1 MIRPATTSDVPRLIE
16 MGERFRSS
24 STYNKY
30 LAENSEQMRRF
41 AEKIIDGDGL
51 LVSERSGKIVSMLGF
66 VVFPHFMSGETTG
79 GEVFWWVEPEHRGE
93 GLKLLRAAEK
103 CARSVGA
110 KRFQMI
116 APSEDV
122 EKLYE
127 LMGYEYVES
136 TYQKML

>member
-1 MIRPATTSDVPRLIE
+1 MIRTATASDVPRLIE

-24 STYNKY
+24 STYRKY
-30 LAENSEQMRRF
+30 LAGNSEQMRRF

>member
-1 MIRPATTSDVPRLIE
+1 MIRTATASDVPRLIE

-24 STYNKY
+24 STYRKY
-30 LAENSEQMRRF
+30 LSGNSEQMRRF